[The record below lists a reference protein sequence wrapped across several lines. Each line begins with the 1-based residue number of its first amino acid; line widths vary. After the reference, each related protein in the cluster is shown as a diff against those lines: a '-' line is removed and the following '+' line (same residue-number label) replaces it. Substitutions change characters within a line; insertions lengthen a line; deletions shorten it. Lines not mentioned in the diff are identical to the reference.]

1 MNSNDCITQSQLID
15 VLDYL
20 KITKDIPDI
29 FCNFKHVYTQNVYF
43 PSGAIQ
49 HAVGEYEPN
58 CQKRLDTTVIKSLK
72 QPNIHKLIQLLVTK
86 YDMCIRVTHRKI
98 SISIL
103 DLNNTLRVDW
113 KYIKSLDMYTNIEW
127 ALNKYFEEYMR
138 LSA

>member
-1 MNSNDCITQSQLID
+1 MNTNDCITQSQLID

-20 KITKDIPDI
+20 GISKDIPDM

-49 HAVGEYEPN
+49 HCAGECEYNIP
-58 CQKRLDTTVIKSLK
+58 KRVDTTVIKSLK

-86 YDMCIRVTHRKI
+86 YEGCIRISQRKI
-98 SISIL
+98 SISVQQ
-103 DLNNTLRVDW
+103 LNGTLRVDW
-113 KYIKSLDMYTNIEW
+113 RYIKKIDMYTNIEW

-138 LSA
+138 LNT